1 MSQGAGCAI
10 LFSSIQK
17 KKEGDNMKHHGDTFS
32 LANGVAIPL
41 VESLPLY
48 DLGLSWLI
56 PAAVFGLAASLLR
69 SHARKAEKVF
79 SKPNEEL

>member
-1 MSQGAGCAI
+1 M
-10 LFSSIQK
+10 
-17 KKEGDNMKHHGDTFS
+17 
-32 LANGVAIPL
+32 AIPL